1 MARVLPVRPPFTEAL
16 ETHAMYPPGPLLL
29 LVLRVPLFNA
39 SIELVCTGVVGSA
52 HVPGMLL
59 SRAATAMAPVGVGG
73 TAQRTLFVT
82 ALPHWGIN
90 RQNDF
95 RTNLGYRG
103 HCSLANSKISHRRTT
118 FSPYP
123 HAEAAQECRVPDL
136 SFRFRQIVDQS
147 TECADG
153 RICGNRSAG

>member
-1 MARVLPVRPPFTEAL
+1 VRPPFTEAL

-52 HVPGMLL
+52 HVPTLL
-59 SRAATAMAPVGVGG
+59 SRAATATASAWVGG
-73 TAQRTLFVT
+73 TVQRTLFAT

-123 HAEAAQECRVPDL
+123 HAETAQECRVPDL

-147 TECADG
+147 TECAAVSRVSNKCRG
-153 RICGNRSAG
+153 QRSGSE